1 MTRPKKPKAP
11 RRTVEPEP
19 SKKHSELMPEDRK
32 ARLGVKHVCFSC
44 AVRFYDMN
52 KPEPICPK
60 CGADQ
65 RQRPKQEAGASA
77 PAPAPKRAQ
86 PRPMPLIDDDDG
98 ESVPFEEDV
107 EIDVGEIDDAGDD
120 LFEET
125 DGDAGDGVE
134 EESDEP

>member
-19 SKKHSELMPEDRK
+19 SKKHSELLPEDRK
-32 ARLGVKHVCFSC
+32 AKLGVKYVCFSC
-44 AVRFYDMN
+44 EARFYDMN

-65 RQRPKQEAGASA
+65 RQRPKQEASSGS
-77 PAPAPKRAQ
+77 PAPAAKRAQ

-98 ESVPFEEDV
+98 ESVPFEEEMELDIGELDEAAEDPFEEGDADAPDAV
-107 EIDVGEIDDAGDD
+107 E
-120 LFEET
+120 EET
-125 DGDAGDGVE
+125 D
-134 EESDEP
+134 EP